1 MACSKVDFLH
11 SGGMIHFWR
20 VTEVC
25 EWLKS
30 IGLAEYREIF
40 ILFDIG
46 GDRLL
51 HLDKEQLKV
60 FNSCSNPLTNE
71 SIYIVDNLRSN

>member
-1 MACSKVDFLH
+1 
-11 SGGMIHFWR
+11 MIHFWR

-60 FNSCSNPLTNE
+60 CSHLRTNE
-71 SIYIVDNLRSN
+71 STHAY